1 MPPFPSPRIGFLSCS
16 ALRRLIAALLLGCA
30 PLASAAQATPSAAVP
45 GATTPMTATAADRLQ
60 PAAGLRADVDT
71 LEQAYTRLHPG
82 LYRYNTPRQ
91 MAGHFAEL
99 RKTFDRDRS
108 LAEAYLA
115 FSRFA
120 AKVRCGH
127 TYANFY
133 NQSEPVAKALFE
145 SPDRVPFQ
153 FRWLDHR
160 MVITRNLST
169 DPSLVPGTEVLAIEG
184 VPVARILDRLMTV
197 ARADGSNDAKRRAY
211 LEVGDVDRYAAF
223 DIYLPLFF
231 PQVDGTH
238 TLRVRSPQDR
248 RARRVD
254 VPALSY
260 AQRLASVRDE
270 EDKDAP
276 AFELRYTDTGVAV
289 LDMPGWALYDSDW
302 DWRGF
307 LQRTFEELDRRGTP
321 ALILDLRRNEG
332 GLSVGDEILGY
343 LTDREVT
350 LPPYRRL
357 VRYRTTP
364 TALRPYLKTWDPSFH
379 DWGRDATETEHGF
392 YRLLREGEHPEGDT
406 IAPKTPR
413 YRGKVYALVGATNS
427 SATFEFAMALR
438 RTGLGRLVG
447 QTTGGNRRGINGG
460 AFFFLHLPNSGIELD
475 LPLVGQFPETPQPD
489 AGLEPDLRVTP
500 RIADI
505 AAGRDAELE
514 AALAD
519 FAAHRRK

>member
-1 MPPFPSPRIGFLSCS
+1 MPPSPSSRLGVRSCR
-16 ALRRLIAALLLGCA
+16 ALRRLVIALLLGCA
-30 PLASAAQATPSAAVP
+30 PLASAAEATPAAAGP
-45 GATTPMTATAADRLQ
+45 SATTPTTVATAERLL

-71 LEQAYTRLHPG
+71 LEQAYTQLHPG
-82 LYRYNTPRQ
+82 LYRYNTPRE

-127 TYANFY
+127 TYASFY
-133 NQSEPVAKALFE
+133 NQPEPVAKALFE
-145 SPDRVPFQ
+145 SPNRVPFQ
-153 FRWLDHR
+153 FRWLGDR

-211 LEVGDVDRYAAF
+211 LDVGDVDRYAAF
-223 DIYLPLFF
+223 DVYLPLFF

-254 VPALSY
+254 VPALTY
-260 AQRLASVRDE
+260 AQRLASVRGV
-270 EDKDAP
+270 EDTNAP
-276 AFELRYTDTGVAV
+276 AFELHYTDAGVAV
-289 LDMPGWALYDSDW
+289 LDMPGWALYDSEW

-307 LQRTFEELDRRGTP
+307 LQRTFEELDARGTP

-332 GLSVGDEILGY
+332 GLSVGDAILAY
-343 LTDREVT
+343 LTDLEVT

-364 TALRPYLKTWDPSFH
+364 TALRPYLKTWDRSFH
-379 DWGRDATETEHGF
+379 DWGRDATEIGNGF
-392 YRLLREGEHPEGDT
+392 YRLLRDGEDPDGDI

-413 YRGKVYALVGATNS
+413 YRGKVYALVGANNS
-427 SATFEFAMALR
+427 SATFEFALALR
-438 RTGLGRLVG
+438 RTGLGTLVG

-460 AFFFLHLPNSGIELD
+460 AFFFLNLPNSGIELD
-475 LPLVGQFPETPQPD
+475 LPLIGQFPETPQPD

-505 AAGRDAELE
+505 ATGRDAELE

-519 FAAHRRK
+519 FAAHRRH